1 MCSAV
6 EYLGFD
12 EVEEFFGGIM
22 GIIYKAIKINNQKLI
37 LAEYG
42 LVDNFPVRI
51 AQFQLPQMENRKY
64 STGLKIPEHSITADR
79 FGSPILCSCGIV
91 TSLLPH

>member
-22 GIIYKAIKINNQKLI
+22 GIIYKTIKINNQKLI

-42 LVDNFPVRI
+42 VVDNFPVRI

-64 STGLKIPEHSITADR
+64 STGLKYLNIQ
-79 FGSPILCSCGIV
+79 
-91 TSLLPH
+91 LLLTVLVPPYYAHAVS